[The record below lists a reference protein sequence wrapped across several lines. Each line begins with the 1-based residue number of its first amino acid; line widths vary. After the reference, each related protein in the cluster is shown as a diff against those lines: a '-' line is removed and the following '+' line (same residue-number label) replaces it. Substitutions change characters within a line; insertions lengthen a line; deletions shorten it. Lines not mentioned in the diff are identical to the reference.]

1 VELSSFVAIG
11 FAYPQAAPVAG
22 HDLTSYEPA
31 PPGTRVGVQPQA
43 ELGAFLR
50 ARRDAL
56 SPEQVDVPI
65 DEDRR
70 VPGLRREEVAQLAG
84 VTADY
89 LRRLEQGSVLPS
101 DAVLDSL
108 ADVFR
113 LAAAE
118 RAYLELLTDRAR
130 GRRSSLPV
138 ERVERQSLLRILD
151 AVAPAPAVILGR
163 CCDVLA
169 WNPAGAALDQVVAAR
184 PPSERN
190 VARRVL
196 LDPSAKL
203 LYPEWQSLADEV
215 ADVLRLNA
223 ARFAEDA
230 RLAALVRELLERS
243 DTFRARWELKEVR
256 EKTFGRKVLEHP
268 DVGRLELD
276 YEAFTLPDTTGQQL
290 IVYTADPDSPTAARL
305 ERLSAR

>member
-1 VELSSFVAIG
+1 M
-11 FAYPQAAPVAG
+11 
-22 HDLTSYEPA
+22 
-31 PPGTRVGVQPQA
+31 QPQA
-43 ELGAFLR
+43 ELGAYLR
-50 ARRDAL
+50 ARRDAM
-56 SPEQVDVPI
+56 SPEQADMPV

-101 DAVLDSL
+101 VAVLDSL

-113 LAAAE
+113 LAAPE
-118 RAYLELLTDRAR
+118 RAYLELLSDRAR
-130 GRRSSLPV
+130 GRQSSLPV

-151 AVAPAPAVILGR
+151 AVATAPAVILGR

-169 WNPAGAALDQVVAAR
+169 WNRAGAALDQVVAAQ

-196 LDPSAKL
+196 LDPSAKV
-203 LYPEWQSLADEV
+203 LYPEWESLADEV

-243 DTFRARWELKEVR
+243 DTFRARWQLNEVR
-256 EKTFGRKVLEHP
+256 EKTFGRKVIDHP

-290 IVYTADPDSPTAARL
+290 IIYTAEPSSPTAARL
-305 ERLSAR
+305 QRLVTTRPVA

>member
-1 VELSSFVAIG
+1 M
-11 FAYPQAAPVAG
+11 
-22 HDLTSYEPA
+22 
-31 PPGTRVGVQPQA
+31 QPQA

-50 ARRDAL
+50 ARRDAM
-56 SPEQVDVPI
+56 SPEQADVPV
-65 DEDRR
+65 DDDRR

-89 LRRLEQGSVLPS
+89 VRRLEQGSVLPS
-101 DAVLDSL
+101 VAVLDSL

-118 RAYLELLTDRAR
+118 RAYLELLSDRAR
-130 GRRSSLPV
+130 GRQSSLPV

-169 WNPAGAALDQVVAAR
+169 WNAAGAALDQVVAAQ
-184 PPSERN
+184 PPNERN

-196 LDPSAKL
+196 LDPSAKV
-203 LYPEWQSLADEV
+203 LYPEWESLADEV

-243 DTFRARWELKEVR
+243 DTFRARWQLNEVR
-256 EKTFGRKVLEHP
+256 EKTFGRKVLDHP
-268 DVGRLELD
+268 DVGRIELD
-276 YEAFTLPDTTGQQL
+276 YEAFTPPDTTGQQL
-290 IVYTADPDSPTAARL
+290 IIYTADPGSPTAARL
-305 ERLSAR
+305 QRLATTRRVA